1 MQMAAMIMCGGA
13 SSRMGVDKT
22 GLDWLGHS
30 AVDRIAAVAT
40 ELGAERIITVGGGDY
55 GYDAVPDQQKL
66 AGPVGGVLAGSMAL
80 RALGCRYALVLAVD
94 APTLMAEDL
103 RSLCATTTSGLAFE
117 GLHFPVM
124 IELSKIPADAE
135 AGWAMGRLLDGAGVT
150 RLPSPPEARL
160 RLRGA
165 NTPAERAAL
174 LDELGARQ
182 NAQSMRIG

>member
-13 SSRMGVDKT
+13 SSRMGVDKA

-40 ELGAERIITVGGGDY
+40 ELGAERIITVGGGQY
-55 GYDAVPDQQKL
+55 GYDAVPDQQRL

-80 RALGCRYALVLAVD
+80 RAVGCRYALVLAVD
-94 APTLMAEDL
+94 APTLSADDL
-103 RSLCATTTSGLAFE
+103 RPLCGKTTPGLAFE

-124 IELSKIPADAE
+124 IELDKIPTDAA
-135 AGWAMGRLLDGAGVT
+135 AGWAMAQLLDGVGVT
-150 RLPSPPEARL
+150 RLPSSPEARL

-165 NTPAERAAL
+165 NTPAERVAL
-174 LDELGARQ
+174 LDELGVRQ
-182 NAQSMRIG
+182 NAQCMRIG